1 MAYELFYTSAP
12 KGLRPLT
19 SGICT
24 VGMTRGFPGPFIP
37 RLEALS
43 GYRPPFEGALLS
55 DCPIAYSH
63 WIIEAAGV
71 TRHILASVRATKPDH
86 TLRSNKLAHY
96 LLLRE
101 SELSKM
107 GPAWILFQPGVMSS
121 EWFGEPREFETEKIL
136 PEKNT
141 TDCVRCDAWEK
152 LTGDAGWAGVI
163 ANSAMLDSTVPC
175 SIVYPKGTEV
185 LQLVH
190 EALLLIPPEWRWRVT
205 FSTYFMDPFA
215 GLRCAWR
222 FCMDGTPAASA
233 ARQSPGL
240 TVDLCI
246 RGPCTRKG
254 QFIDAAR
261 TGKNVTLRRDRV
273 SGSETDLPLRLSNE
287 FVSEESSTVFDGKN
301 EQRAL
306 PVSAAT
312 RKIDFGFRANR
323 ERQSKIAIFAA
334 GFLFAAIIALI
345 FFFLKPWRVPSQFE
359 SPLATEKSGSD
370 KPLDPPK
377 VIVPPLVGA
386 TSDESFIRAL
396 DAERLRSQQ
405 IAIDAKRA
413 IDEALA
419 ENKIL
424 QAKIQSMEKEVAAAK
439 NLSAAITPTPT
450 TPAIPTRI
458 TASPTASS
466 DLLSSMPTKANGWKL
481 FKLPKPT
488 KDKFGS
494 IEGTAELT
502 VGAKIDRIVWFP
514 QRTPDTNARQFFEL
528 SQSDNKIF
536 LHSNGHSEQVASVD
550 IDGTKATFS
559 WVTSAATIQSNPTLV
574 KALQEDLRST
584 ALIVCMDRVFEWYV
598 FDAIPKIGL
607 EPNSERKIGYTNTS
621 TGFHYSVDGKQWV
634 AFKDGVVD
642 VDIPNDNGFIGK
654 LKCKSA
660 GTGNFL
666 SFEFQYPKQFDKAT
680 LERVEEAT
688 KKAQESLDNAKEEF
702 EIYAG
707 VFTRPSDSEMLKLRK
722 DAKVAVETAQA
733 ALDDAEKEENAINDS
748 QSKFLVDIE
757 KTRVLVGPENGVP
770 IAEIQIKNTRPQ
782 KKSE

>member
-24 VGMTRGFPGPFIP
+24 VGMTRGFPAPFIP

-43 GYRPPFEGALLS
+43 GYRPPFEGAPLA

-71 TRHILASVRATKPDH
+71 TRHILAAVRATKPDH
-86 TLRSNKLAHY
+86 TLRSNKLAYY

-101 SELSKM
+101 SELSEI
-107 GPAWILFQPGVMSS
+107 GPAWLLSQSGVMSS
-121 EWFGEPREFETEKIL
+121 EWFGEPREFEAEKIL
-136 PEKNT
+136 PDKNM
-141 TDCVRCDAWEK
+141 TDCVRCDAWEQ

-163 ANSAMLDSTVPC
+163 ANSAMLDSTAPC
-175 SIVYPKGTEV
+175 SVVYPKGTDV

-190 EALLLIPPEWRWRVT
+190 EALLLIPPELRWRVT
-205 FSTYFMDPFA
+205 FSTYFMEPFA

-240 TVDLCI
+240 TIDLCI
-246 RGPCTRKG
+246 RAKCNRNG

-261 TGKNVTLRRDRV
+261 VGKNVALGRDRV
-273 SGSETDLPLRLSNE
+273 SSLKSDSPPSLWNE
-287 FVSEESSTVFDGKN
+287 FVSNESSAVFGGEN
-301 EQRAL
+301 ENLARS
-306 PVSAAT
+306 VSGPT
-312 RKIDFGFRANR
+312 RKVDFGFRTTR
-323 ERQSKIAIFAA
+323 ERQLKIAIFVS
-334 GFLFAAIIALI
+334 GFLFAAIIAII
-345 FFFLKPWRVPSQFE
+345 FFLFSAWRVTSRFE
-359 SPLATEKSGSD
+359 SPLVTEQSGIVKSQ
-370 KPLDPPK
+370 DPPK
-377 VIVPPLVGA
+377 VIVPPIAVA
-386 TSDESFIRAL
+386 TSDENIIR
-396 DAERLRSQQ
+396 DVNAERLRSQQ
-405 IAIDAKRA
+405 IAID
-413 IDEALA
+413 ETLA

-424 QAKIQSMEKEVAAAK
+424 HAKIQGIEKELAAAK
-439 NLSAAITPTPT
+439 ALLAAIIPTPAI
-450 TPAIPTRI
+450 PAIPTRV

-466 DLLSSMPTKANGWKL
+466 DLLSSMPRKANGWKL

-502 VGAKIDRIVWFP
+502 VGAKIERIDWFP
-514 QRTPDTNARQFFEL
+514 QQTPDTKAKKFFEFR
-528 SQSDNKIF
+528 QSDDKIF
-536 LHSNGHSEQVASVD
+536 LHSNGRSEQVASVG
-550 IDGTKATFS
+550 IDELKASFS
-559 WVTSAATIQSNPTLV
+559 WVIPAATIQSNPTLV
-574 KALQEDLRST
+574 KDLQEDLRST
-584 ALIVCMDRVFEWYV
+584 ALIVCMDRVFEWYI

-607 EPNSERKIGYTNTS
+607 EPNSERRIGNTNTS

-634 AFKDGVVD
+634 AFKEGVVD
-642 VDIPNDNGFIGK
+642 IDIPDDNGFIGK

-666 SFEFQYPKQFDKAT
+666 SFEFQYPGQFDKAT

-702 EIYAG
+702 EKYVEA
-707 VFTRPSDSEMLKLRK
+707 FTRPGDSEMMKLRK

-733 ALDDAEKEENAINDS
+733 VLEDAEKEQKAIKGS

-757 KTRVLVGPENGVP
+757 KTRVLVGPEDGVP
-770 IAEIQIKNTRPQ
+770 IAEIQIKNTRPLQ
-782 KKSE
+782 KSE

>member
-121 EWFGEPREFETEKIL
+121 EWFGEPREFETEMIL

-246 RGPCTRKG
+246 KGPCTRKG

-345 FFFLKPWRVPSQFE
+345 FFFLKPWRAPSQFE
-359 SPLATEKSGSD
+359 SPLTTEKRGSD

-424 QAKIQSMEKEVAAAK
+424 QAKIQSIEKEVAAAK

-450 TPAIPTRI
+450 IPANPTFPPTSPI
-458 TASPTASS
+458 TET
-466 DLLSSMPTKANGWKL
+466 DFLSSMPTKANAWKL
-481 FKLPKPT
+481 FKTPKPI

-494 IEGTAELT
+494 FEGTAELT

-528 SQSDNKIF
+528 SQGDNKIS
-536 LHSNGHSEQVASVD
+536 LHSNGRSEQVVSVD

-574 KALQEDLRST
+574 KDLQEELSRT
-584 ALIVCMDRVFEWYV
+584 ALIVCMDRVFEWYI

-607 EPNSERKIGYTNTS
+607 EPNSERKIGNTNTS
-621 TGFHYSVDGKQWV
+621 SGFHYSVDGKQWV

-642 VDIPNDNGFIGK
+642 IDIPNDNGFIGK

-660 GTGNFL
+660 GTRNFL
-666 SFEFQYPKQFDKAT
+666 SVIFRFPAEFNEET
-680 LERVEEAT
+680 LENAGEAI

-702 EIYAG
+702 EKYAG
-707 VFTRPSDSEMLKLRK
+707 VFNRPSDSEMLKLRK
-722 DAKVAVETAQA
+722 DAKDVLEKAQGVLDVAKTE
-733 ALDDAEKEENAINDS
+733 EKDIKES

-770 IAEIQIKNTRPQ
+770 VAEIQMKNTRSQ
-782 KKSE
+782 QKSE

>member
-71 TRHILASVRATKPDH
+71 TRHILAAVRATKPDH

-273 SGSETDLPLRLSNE
+273 SGSESGLPLSLSNE
-287 FVSEESSTVFDGKN
+287 FLSDESSKVFDGKN
-301 EQRAL
+301 QQRAL

-323 ERQSKIAIFAA
+323 ERQSKIVIFVA

-345 FFFLKPWRVPSQFE
+345 FFFLTPYRVQSQFE
-359 SPLATEKSGSD
+359 SPLATEMSGGV
-370 KPLDPPK
+370 KPLDPLK

-386 TSDESFIRAL
+386 TTDESFIRAL
-396 DAERLRSQQ
+396 DAERMRSQQ
-405 IAIDAKRA
+405 MAIDAKRA

-424 QAKIQSMEKEVAAAK
+424 QAKIQSIEKEVAAAK
-439 NLSAAITPTPT
+439 NLSAPITPTPT
-450 TPAIPTRI
+450 TPATPTLPP
-458 TASPTASS
+458 TSPILES
-466 DLLSSMPTKANGWKL
+466 DFLSSMPTKADGWKL
-481 FKLPKPT
+481 FKTPKPI

-494 IEGTAELT
+494 FEGTAQLT

-514 QRTPDTNARQFFEL
+514 QRTSDTNARQFFEF
-528 SQSDNKIF
+528 SQSDYKIS
-536 LHSNGHSEQVASVD
+536 LYSNGRSEHVASVD

-559 WVTSAATIQSNPTLV
+559 WVTSAATIQSNPTLA
-574 KALQEDLRST
+574 KDLQEELSRT
-584 ALIVCMDRVFEWYV
+584 AFIVCMNRVFEWYI
-598 FDAIPKIGL
+598 FDTIQKIRL
-607 EPNSERKIGYTNTS
+607 DPDSERKISCTHTT

-634 AFKDGVVD
+634 AFKDEVVD
-642 VDIPNDNGFIGK
+642 IDIPSKNGFIGK
-654 LKCKSA
+654 LNCKST

-666 SFEFQYPKQFDKAT
+666 FVKFRFPAEFNEET
-680 LERVEEAT
+680 LENAGEAIKTAEENLDSAEKEF
-688 KKAQESLDNAKEEF
+688 KKFDEVLARSWE
-702 EIYAG
+702 
-707 VFTRPSDSEMLKLRK
+707 TEMMKLRK
-722 DAKVAVETAQA
+722 DAKDALEKAQA
-733 ALDDAEKEENAINDS
+733 VLVVAKKEETDIKDS

-757 KTRVLVGPENGVP
+757 MTRVLVGPMNGVP
-770 IAEIQIKNTRPQ
+770 IAEIQMKNTRLQ
-782 KKSE
+782 QKSE

>member
-71 TRHILASVRATKPDH
+71 TRHILAAVRATKPDH

-163 ANSAMLDSTVPC
+163 ANSVMLDSTVPC

-261 TGKNVTLRRDRV
+261 TGKNATLRSDRV
-273 SGSETDLPLRLSNE
+273 SGSESDLPLRLSNE
-287 FVSEESSTVFDGKN
+287 FVSDESPPVFDGKN

-312 RKIDFGFRANR
+312 RKIDFGFRTTR
-323 ERQSKIAIFAA
+323 ERQLKIAIFVS
-334 GFLFAAIIALI
+334 GFLFAAIIAMI
-345 FFFLKPWRVPSQFE
+345 FFFLTPWRVPSQFE
-359 SPLATEKSGSD
+359 SPLATEKSGSV

-377 VIVPPLVGA
+377 VIVPRLVGA
-386 TSDESFIRAL
+386 TSDESFIRAV
-396 DAERLRSQQ
+396 DAERSRSQQ
-405 IAIDAKRA
+405 MAIDAKRA
-413 IDEALA
+413 LDEALA
-419 ENKIL
+419 ENKIF
-424 QAKIQSMEKEVAAAK
+424 QAKIQSLEKEVAAAK
-439 NLSAAITPTPT
+439 NLSAAIIPTPAI
-450 TPAIPTRI
+450 PAIPTRV

-466 DLLSSMPTKANGWKL
+466 DFLSSMPTKANMWKL
-481 FKLPKPT
+481 FKLPKPI

-494 IEGTAELT
+494 FEGTAQLT

-528 SQSDNKIF
+528 SPSDYKIS
-536 LHSNGHSEQVASVD
+536 LHSNGRSEQVASVD
-550 IDGTKATFS
+550 IEGTKATFS
-559 WVTSAATIQSNPTLV
+559 WVASAATIQSNPTLA
-574 KALQEDLRST
+574 KDLQEELSRT
-584 ALIVCMDRVFEWYV
+584 ALIVCMNRVFEWYL
-598 FDAIPKIGL
+598 FDTIPKIRL
-607 EPNSERKIGYTNTS
+607 DPNFERKIACTHT
-621 TGFHYSVDGKQWV
+621 TTEFHYSVDGKQWV
-634 AFKDGVVD
+634 AFKDEVVD
-642 VDIPNDNGFIGK
+642 IDIPSKSGFIGK
-654 LKCKSA
+654 LNCTST

-666 SFEFQYPKQFDKAT
+666 SVIFRFPADFNEET
-680 LERVEEAT
+680 LKNAGEAI
-688 KKAQESLDNAKEEF
+688 KKAEENLDSAEKEFKKFDEVLARAW
-702 EIYAG
+702 E
-707 VFTRPSDSEMLKLRK
+707 TEMIKLRK
-722 DAKVAVETAQA
+722 DAKDVLEKAQGVLAVAK
-733 ALDDAEKEENAINDS
+733 AEEKDIKDS
-748 QSKFLVDIE
+748 QAQFLVDIE
-757 KTRVLVGPENGVP
+757 KTRVLVGPMNGVP
-770 IAEIQIKNTRPQ
+770 IGEIQIKNTRFQ
-782 KKSE
+782 QKSE